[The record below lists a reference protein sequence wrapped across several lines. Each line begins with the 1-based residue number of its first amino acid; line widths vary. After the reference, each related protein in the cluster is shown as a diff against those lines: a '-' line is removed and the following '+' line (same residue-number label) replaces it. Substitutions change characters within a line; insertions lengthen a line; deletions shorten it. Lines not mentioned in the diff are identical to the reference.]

1 MATTKT
7 TQERIKELDMKLEQI
22 KAQKKQL
29 ANRAKAEET
38 KGKGQKD

>member
-22 KAQKKQL
+22 KAQKSNLLTEQKLRNERQ
-29 ANRAKAEET
+29 
-38 KGKGQKD
+38 GQKD

>member
-7 TQERIKELDMKLEQI
+7 TQERIKELDMKLKQI

-29 ANRAKAEET
+29 ANRAKARNERQ
-38 KGKGQKD
+38 GQKD